1 MAPFY
6 RAGERGSLPGAKQAR
21 VLHFRERLVRVFAP
35 VLKRELGGFEPG
47 PFGSPSLSRVEGALR
62 SFPGVV
68 KILGME
74 MLV

>member
-6 RAGERGSLPGAKQAR
+6 RAGERGSLPEAKQAR
-21 VLHFRERLVRVFAP
+21 VLHFRKRLVFAP

-47 PFGSPSLSRVEGALR
+47 PFGSPSLSGVEGALR

-68 KILGME
+68 MILGME